1 MRERKL
7 KIYSLFAIVFG
18 VVGGACIVAFL
29 VLFGVAQWHLFAI
42 RPFWLA
48 FLLMLL
54 SGLCLMTCCAFSY
67 LHLVVRAQM
76 SRIAVCSQC
85 GKECSVDDVFCPSCG
100 AKRVQEE

>member
-7 KIYSLFAIVFG
+7 KIYTLLAAIFG
-18 VVGGACIVAFL
+18 AFGGACVVAFL

-100 AKRVQEE
+100 AKRIQEE